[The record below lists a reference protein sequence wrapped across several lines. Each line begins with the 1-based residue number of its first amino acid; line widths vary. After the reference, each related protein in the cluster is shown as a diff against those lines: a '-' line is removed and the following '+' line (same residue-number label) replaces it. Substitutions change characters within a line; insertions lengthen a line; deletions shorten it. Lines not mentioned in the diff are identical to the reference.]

1 MNGMTWIRI
10 GAILGG
16 LSVALGAFAAHGLE
30 SALKGAD
37 APADYPV
44 ERRLQVFET
53 GARYQMYHALAI
65 VGIGLLALYG
75 RAGAPIQVAGW
86 SFLVGTILFSG
97 SLYALGYTGLKWLGA
112 ITPIGGVAFLVGWVA
127 LAFASAA
134 KPMIE

>member
-30 SALKGAD
+30 SSLKASEPVG
-37 APADYPV
+37 DYPV

-65 VGIGLLALYG
+65 LGIGLIALSG
-75 RAGAPIQVAGW
+75 RGGAPIQVAGW
-86 SFLVGTILFSG
+86 SFLAGTLIFSG
-97 SLYALGYTGLKWLGA
+97 SLYALGYTGIKWLGA
-112 ITPIGGVAFLVGWVA
+112 ITPIGGVGFLVGWVA
-127 LAFASAA
+127 LAFASAT
-134 KPMIE
+134 KPLE